1 MHILQSPEPM
11 RLVNGQDLP
20 DNPPCCTIVMCPLR
34 HWPHLTPGTALS
46 SQGERERETGGQE
59 SWEEA
64 VGSGLS
70 GAEHTHCYNDG
81 NIKAK
86 CLLTFKSLKCQQS

>member
-46 SQGERERETGGQE
+46 SQRERERERDWGPRKLGGGSRQ
-59 SWEEA
+59 WT
-64 VGSGLS
+64 VGG
-70 GAEHTHCYNDG
+70 GAYT
-81 NIKAK
+81 
-86 CLLTFKSLKCQQS
+86 LL